1 MSWLQ
6 HILSLRER
14 TPFSP
19 LIKYLIYWL
28 IINNPQ
34 PNLHSG
40 DTCLGLEG
48 VPWIEVSLGQLQIN
62 YNKQASNA

>member
-1 MSWLQ
+1 MTAAHS
-6 HILSLRER
+6 HPTRADTFFASH
-14 TPFSP
+14 
-19 LIKYLIYWL
+19 KNNLIYWL

-34 PNLHSG
+34 PNFHSG

-48 VPWIEVSLGQLQIN
+48 VPWIEVFLGQLQIN